1 MCVCVCVCVCVVAPV
16 VCFYFEDEITN
27 VYISTVYNMKN
38 ACCYCFGGE
47 QENIY
52 LGCQIIRHILYV
64 IITRHN

>member
-1 MCVCVCVCVCVVAPV
+1 MCVCVCVVASV

-27 VYISTVYNMKN
+27 VYISTVCNMKN
-38 ACCYCFGGE
+38 ACCYCFSSE

-64 IITRHN
+64 IIARHN